1 MTFSHLQGHSYC
13 KYFKCDFSYSCATV
27 VKISTDSTSC
37 GSGVCCK
44 TVANQ
49 ALRICLRA
57 YLTSPV
63 SSLQVLAYELPL
75 NFV

>member
-44 TVANQ
+44 TV
-49 ALRICLRA
+49 
-57 YLTSPV
+57 
-63 SSLQVLAYELPL
+63 
-75 NFV
+75 